1 MRQLKTLASIM
12 LATLLGVGLIGCNG
26 SPKASGGADEHEHSE
41 GDGHDHGDEH
51 AHPTEG
57 PHHGALIE
65 LGNEE
70 YHAELVHNDEAGTV
84 TIYLLDG
91 HAEAPVNT
99 SSPEIT
105 INVTMDGQGNQFK
118 LPAVDATAGKSSE
131 FASSDPALAKALDAE
146 GAKAQ
151 LVVTI
156 GEKQYRG
163 SVAHD
168 HDHDHEHD
176 HDH

>member
-1 MRQLKTLASIM
+1 MQSTISFANIM
-12 LATLLGVGLIGCNG
+12 LAVILAAGLVGCNG
-26 SPKASGGADEHEHSE
+26 SPAASGGADEHEHSE

-51 AHPTEG
+51 AHPSEG

-70 YHAELVHNDEAGTV
+70 YHAELVHDDEAGSV
-84 TIYLLDG
+84 TIYVLDA
-91 HAEAPVNT
+91 HAEEPVAIA
-99 SSPEIT
+99 SSEVT
-105 INVTMDGQGNQFK
+105 INVTHDGKGSQYK
-118 LPAVDATAGKSSE
+118 LAAVDAADGKASQ
-131 FASSDPALAKALDAE
+131 FASSEPALAEGLDAE

-151 LVVTI
+151 LVI
-156 GEKQYRG
+156 SINDKQYRG

-168 HDHDHEHD
+168 HDHEHD